1 MVFRPASFARLV
13 CVPMILNQLASR
25 RFFFDVPLM
34 LSIEAFEI
42 GTVGRFPWPSG
53 LLYPCGPLRP
63 GASAPAL
70 GLYDG
75 TQPLTRKSMVSGMTE
90 MGLS

>member
-53 LLYPCGPLRP
+53 LLYPCGPLRL
-63 GASAPAL
+63 GAPAL

-75 TQPLTRKSMVSGMTE
+75 TQPLTRKSMVWGMAA
-90 MGLS
+90 MGFS